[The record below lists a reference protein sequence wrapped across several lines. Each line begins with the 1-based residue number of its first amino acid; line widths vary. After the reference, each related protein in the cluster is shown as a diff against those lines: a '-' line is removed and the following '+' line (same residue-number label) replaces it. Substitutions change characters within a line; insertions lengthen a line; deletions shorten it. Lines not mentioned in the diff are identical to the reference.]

1 MFHPFDLAAILLIFD
16 IYSLISKDVF
26 QSAEEMLP
34 NCLQKDTKLAIM
46 EAILVKPGREAILRN
61 PNFPRSEKS
70 LDLVQNSCVK
80 LYHFWRLLMRTQ
92 FLKN

>member
-1 MFHPFDLAAILLIFD
+1 
-16 IYSLISKDVF
+16 
-26 QSAEEMLP
+26 
-34 NCLQKDTKLAIM
+34 M

-80 LYHFWRLLMRTQ
+80 LYHFWRLDENSI
-92 FLKN
+92 LKKLTDKNNQMAIFEADDHLDRGNFGHDGFAG

>member
-1 MFHPFDLAAILLIFD
+1 VFHPFDLAAILLIFD

-26 QSAEEMLP
+26 QSAEETLP